1 MGEHRIPDSVL
12 ERIQGLSIGDVV
24 GEDVTLKRAGTNLK
38 GLCPFHDDRTPS
50 FMVSPAKNIC
60 KCFACGEGGNV
71 ISYYMKK
78 NGLSFVEAVRA
89 LGKSHGIDVPEV
101 EMTDEQRAAQ
111 QRVES
116 ARVAIT
122 AAYGLYREALQHQP
136 EAMKYL
142 ADRGITMETAETFG
156 LGASLEYGGL
166 TKALLAQGYS
176 EDALVD
182 AGVSQRREPA
192 GETGGHQPAGGGCG
206 VGGKAGAEG
215 RDGKAGTGGLGGK
228 AVAAGLGGKAGA
240 EGRDGKAGTEGRGE
254 LRDVFWRRLLFPFMD
269 RRGQVVGFTG
279 RLMGATD
286 RKDVP
291 KYKNTGETCLF
302 TKGRHIYGLYQA
314 LKAIQKENTAYIVE
328 GQFDVLQMHQAGI
341 CNVVAGSGTAWTPEQ
356 RKLLH
361 NLTANAVFIYDGD
374 AAGEHAALRNLPD
387 MVGGGFNVKCVQLPE
402 GKDPDNMARKMG
414 DRFRPWLEN
423 HTVGYVDFLCERLLG
438 EEQDEHER
446 LEAVKQVVAVVAREP
461 EEVVRRQL
469 LGKVAAAANGRIPRG
484 ETRGTAATK
493 TGAAGEG
500 TGATGA
506 RAEGGTVEAYHLEGL
521 EEMAREARL
530 PDAPAQ
536 TAAGFYGREF
546 IEDFIDRDDPVVH
559 LTEVPEVWQRHAGDG
574 EPWLLVQ
581 GVPGVDAM
589 QELMKLAEHVV
600 VHVRGNGGTEAGVIP
615 LVGRKEAGVTRMMA
629 RLFERGFQVDVY
641 GGQDGDVNF
650 PHWYVQMYAQL
661 IEWEA
666 PTTDVKTE
674 YIQRCAEVISRVK
687 EAVLAVMLP
696 EWAGHLGLKVRQLSD
711 VLKPYLAERKSEKKL
726 RRERSA
732 FEGLVKVGDEIPDY
746 VRESREYSQMLDLYG
761 FYPLVRTDGTPVCYM
776 FRTEGGSYR
785 RVADFYMEPLVHV
798 WSQSREENKR
808 IVRINR
814 LPGGP
819 SIYVEWPSSVFSK
832 LSTLREQLINEGAF
846 NFVGGTAADY
856 DRVWTALSYGFQ
868 TCTRLKVFGQQPEG
882 YFCFANGIFH
892 QTEAGWQFDATDELG
907 LMRHGEDVLYSPAFS
922 KVNAGLRKDDSRDY
936 EQDRWLAYTDVPE
949 SKRLTFGEWARLMDE
964 VYALNDNG
972 KWAVL
977 YAILC
982 AFRSDI
988 WPIGRIFTAL
998 FFVGPT
1004 MSGKTQV
1011 AVSIRSLF
1019 IKPDAPSFNLN
1030 SGSDAAFFS
1039 VLERFRDV
1047 PQVMEEYN
1055 DEMISD
1061 VKFQGLKQVIYDG
1074 EGKQKRKAAT
1084 TNDIDSS
1091 KVNAPIV
1098 LLGQESPQKD
1108 DNALSNRVILCE
1120 VPKSEAVN
1128 TEAAKRIFEQLK
1140 EAEKTGL
1147 SYLLLEVLKLRP
1159 LVQQHFADTLRTCK
1173 RELQQRVEA
1182 TSARSGEQARLI
1194 ETVSLFLAMC
1204 RLLEERAPHLPLP
1217 FTYETFLRLAAD
1229 KVRRQIEMLVQTDKL
1244 ATFFA
1249 TMDYLIDQ
1257 GRIIEGRDFKIETP
1271 HRLSLKGQAERTL
1284 DGERV
1289 IFLYLP
1295 NIHKMYAATSAGGE
1309 RPLTMQTLQVNL
1321 RSHASFMGMVGS
1333 TRFRWT
1339 ETVERPIQAETSEV
1353 APGIIRPAN
1362 PIVHR
1367 VKEQREKNTSAYVLN
1382 YDVLRQL
1389 TGVDFERRPTEDP
1402 PPPPPAKGGESRRSD
1417 SLSQSADQDLPWPMD

>member
-1 MGEHRIPDSVL
+1 MSDHRIPQDVL
-12 ERIQGLSIGDVV
+12 DKILDIPIADVV
-24 GEDVTLKRAGTNLK
+24 GEDVTLRRAGANLK

-50 FMVSPAKNIC
+50 FMVSPSKNIC

-71 ISYYMKK
+71 ITYVMKRDK
-78 NGLSFVEAVRA
+78 VDFVTAVRT
-89 LGKSHGIDVPEV
+89 LGRDHKIKVPEV
-101 EMTDEQRAAQ
+101 ELTDEQRAQ
-111 QRVES
+111 QKRVES

-122 AAYGLYREALQHQP
+122 AAYGLYREELTKQP

-142 ADRGITMETAETFG
+142 TDRGITMQTSETFG
-156 LGASLEYGGL
+156 LGASMDYSGL
-166 TKALLAQGYS
+166 TKALRAQGYS
-176 EDALVD
+176 EEAIVD
-182 AGVSQRREPA
+182 AGLAYR
-192 GETGGHQPAGGGCG
+192 TDH
-206 VGGKAGAEG
+206 
-215 RDGKAGTGGLGGK
+215 
-228 AVAAGLGGKAGA
+228 
-240 EGRDGKAGTEGRGE
+240 GE
-254 LRDVFWRRLLFPFMD
+254 LRDVFWKRLLFPFLD

-279 RLMGATD
+279 RDIDG
-286 RKDVP
+286 KSQQ
-291 KYKNTGETCLF
+291 KYKNTAETCLF
-302 TKGRHIYGLYQA
+302 TKGRVLYGLWQA
-314 LKAIQKENTAYIVE
+314 RKAIAREDLVYIVE
-328 GQFDVLQMHQAGI
+328 GQFDVLQLHQAGVQ
-341 CNVVAGSGTAWTPEQ
+341 NVIAGSGTAFTEEQ
-356 RKLLH
+356 RRLLH
-361 NLTANAVFIYDGD
+361 GFTANVVFIYDGD
-374 AAGEHAALRNLPD
+374 AAGLHAAEKNLPG
-387 MVGGGFNVKCVQLPE
+387 MVASGFNVKCVRLPE
-402 GKDPDNMARKMG
+402 GKDPDDMAKAQG
-414 DRFRPWLEN
+414 AKIGEWLKKR
-423 HTVGYVDFLCERLLG
+423 TRGYVQFLTQLLFT
-438 EEQDEHER
+438 EEQGAHER
-446 LEAVKQVVAVVAREP
+446 LEAVKRVVAIVAQEP

-469 LGKVAAAANGRIPRG
+469 LGEVTAAANKTQPA
-484 ETRGTAATK
+484 EDSAVTAAAEPYDLAAMEELARETK
-493 TGAAGEG
+493 TPE
-500 TGATGA
+500 
-506 RAEGGTVEAYHLEGL
+506 
-521 EEMAREARL
+521 
-530 PDAPAQ
+530 PPQKSDP
-536 TAAGFYGREF
+536 GFYGREF
-546 IEDFIDRDDPVVH
+546 IEDYIDRDDPVLH
-559 LTEVPEVWQRHAGDG
+559 LTEKPEQWQRKAGDG

-600 VHVRGNGGTEAGVIP
+600 VHVSGRTDM
-615 LVGRKEAGVTRMMA
+615 VGRKEAGLTRVME
-629 RLFERGFQVDVY
+629 RLFERGFIVDIY
-641 GGQDGDVNF
+641 GGQDGDASF
-650 PHWYVQMYAQL
+650 PHWYVQMYGQL
-661 IEWEA
+661 IEREA
-666 PTTDVKTE
+666 PTTDVKTG
-674 YIQRCAEVISRVK
+674 YIERCAEVISHVK
-687 EAVLAVMLP
+687 EAVLAVMQQ
-696 EWAGHLGLKVRQLSD
+696 EWAELLGLKGKQWAD

-732 FEGLVKVGDEIPDY
+732 FDGLMSVSGDEIPSY
-746 VRESREYSQMLDLYG
+746 VRESPEYSQMLDLYG
-761 FYPLVRTDGTPVCYM
+761 FYPLVRKDGTPVCYM

-785 RVADFYMEPLVHV
+785 RVGDFYMEPLVHV

-892 QTEAGWQFDATDELG
+892 ETEAGWQFDATDELG

-936 EQDRWLAYTDVPE
+936 EQDRWLAYTDVPI
-949 SKRLTFGEWARLMDE
+949 SKRITFGEWARLMNE

-972 KWAVL
+972 KWATL

-1011 AVSIRSLF
+1011 AISIRSLF

-1159 LVQQHFADTLRTCK
+1159 VVQQHFGDTLRACK

-1204 RLLEERAPHLPLP
+1204 RLLEEHAPHLPLP
-1217 FTYETFLRLAAD
+1217 FTYEEFLRLAVD

-1244 ATFFA
+1244 ATFFS

-1271 HRLSLKGQAERTL
+1271 HRLTLKGQTERQM

-1295 NIHKMYAATSAGGE
+1295 NIHKMYAATSSGGE

-1321 RSHASFMGMVGS
+1321 RSHASFLGMVGS

-1339 ETVERPIQAETSEV
+1339 ETVERPIQAETTEV
-1353 APGIIRPAN
+1353 APGIVRPAN
-1362 PIVHR
+1362 PIVQR

-1389 TGVDFERRPTEDP
+1389 TGVDFERQPVQAEE
-1402 PPPPPAKGGESRRSD
+1402 PPAPQPAPQPIQPSTAQQ
-1417 SLSQSADQDLPWPMD
+1417 LPMPWPMDD

>member
-1 MGEHRIPDSVL
+1 MSEHRIPAQVL
-12 ERIQGLSIGDVV
+12 ERIQAIPIAEVV
-24 GEDVTLKRAGTNLK
+24 GEDVTLRRAGANLK

-78 NGLSFVEAVRA
+78 NGMTFVEAVRA
-89 LGKSHGIDVPEV
+89 LGKSHGIEVPEV

-122 AAYGLYREALQHQP
+122 AAYGLYREELLHQP

-142 ADRGITMETAETFG
+142 TDRGITMQTSETFG
-156 LGASLEYGGL
+156 LGASMDYSGL
-166 TKALLAQGYS
+166 TKALRAQGYS
-176 EDALVD
+176 EEAIVD
-182 AGVSQRREPA
+182 AGLAYR
-192 GETGGHQPAGGGCG
+192 TDH
-206 VGGKAGAEG
+206 
-215 RDGKAGTGGLGGK
+215 
-228 AVAAGLGGKAGA
+228 
-240 EGRDGKAGTEGRGE
+240 GE
-254 LRDVFWRRLLFPFMD
+254 LRDVFWKRLLFPFLD

-279 RLMGATD
+279 RDIEG
-286 RKDVP
+286 KSP
-291 KYKNTGETCLF
+291 QKYKNTAETCLF
-302 TKGRHIYGLYQA
+302 TKGRVLYGLWQA
-314 LKAIQKENTAYIVE
+314 RKAIAKEDLVYIVE
-328 GQFDVLQMHQAGI
+328 GQFDVLQLYQAGVQ
-341 CNVVAGSGTAWTPEQ
+341 NVIAGSGTAFTEEQ
-356 RKLLH
+356 RRLLH
-361 NLTANAVFIYDGD
+361 GFTANVVFIYDGD
-374 AAGEHAALRNLPD
+374 AAGLHAAEKNLPG
-387 MVGGGFNVKCVQLPE
+387 MVASGFNVKCVRLPE
-402 GKDPDNMARKMG
+402 GKDPDDMAKAHG
-414 DRFRPWLEN
+414 VKIGGWLKKR
-423 HTVGYVDFLCERLLG
+423 TQGYVQFLTELLFT
-438 EEQDEHER
+438 EEQGAHER
-446 LEAVKQVVAVVAREP
+446 LEAVKRVVAIVAQEP

-469 LGKVAAAANGRIPRG
+469 LGEVTVAANKIQPAGDAAGM
-484 ETRGTAATK
+484 AATE
-493 TGAAGEG
+493 GEP
-500 TGATGA
+500 TPD
-506 RAEGGTVEAYHLEGL
+506 GTVAAEPYDLASV
-521 EEMAREARL
+521 EELAREAKV
-530 PDAPAQ
+530 PAPSQ
-536 TAAGFYGREF
+536 KGDAGFYGREF
-546 IEDFIDRDDPVVH
+546 IEDFIDRDDPVLH
-559 LTEVPEVWQRHAGDG
+559 LTEKPEQWQRKAGDG

-589 QELMKLAEHVV
+589 QELQKMAEHVV
-600 VHVRGNGGTEAGVIP
+600 VHVGGRTDM
-615 LVGRKEAGVTRMMA
+615 VGRKEAGLTRVMS
-629 RLFERGFQVDVY
+629 RLFERGFIVDIY
-641 GGQDGDVNF
+641 GGQDGDVSF
-650 PHWYVQMYAQL
+650 PHWYVQMYGQL
-661 IEWEA
+661 IEREA

-674 YIQRCAEVISRVK
+674 YIQRCAEVMSRVK
-687 EAVLAVMLP
+687 EAVLAVMQQQ
-696 EWAGHLGLKVRQLSD
+696 WAELLGLKGKQMAD
-711 VLKPYLAERKSEKKL
+711 VLRPYLAERKSEKKL

-732 FEGLVKVGDEIPDY
+732 FDGLMAVGGDEIPAY
-746 VRESREYSQMLDLYG
+746 VRESPEYSQMLDLYG
-761 FYPLVRTDGTPVCYM
+761 FYPLVRKDGTPVCYM

-819 SIYVEWPSSVFSK
+819 SIYVEWPSTVFSK

-846 NFVGGTAADY
+846 NFLGGTAADY
-856 DRVWTALSYGFQ
+856 DRVWTAMSYGFQ

-1140 EAEKTGL
+1140 EAEKAGL

-1159 LVQQHFADTLRTCK
+1159 LVQRHFADTLRTCK

-1217 FTYETFLRLAAD
+1217 FTYEAFLRLAAD

-1257 GRIIEGRDFKIETP
+1257 GRIVEGRDFKIETP

-1362 PIVHR
+1362 PIVQR

-1389 TGVDFERRPTEDP
+1389 TGVDFERKPIEDAPPTPETRPAGKPTDTVTTVT
-1402 PPPPPAKGGESRRSD
+1402 G
-1417 SLSQSADQDLPWPMD
+1417 DQDLPWPME

>member
-1 MGEHRIPDSVL
+1 MSEHRIPESVL
-12 ERIQGLSIGDVV
+12 ERIQGISIVDVV
-24 GEDVTLKRAGTNLK
+24 GEDVTLKRAGANLK

-50 FMVSPAKNIC
+50 FMVSPSKNIC

-89 LGKSHGIDVPEV
+89 LGKSHGIEVPEV

-116 ARVAIT
+116 ARAAIT
-122 AAYGLYREALQHQP
+122 AAYGLYREALHRQP
-136 EAMKYL
+136 EAMTYL
-142 ADRGITMETAETFG
+142 ADRGISMDTADAYG
-156 LGASLEYGGL
+156 LGASLENGL
-166 TKALLAQGYS
+166 LSKTLLAQGYS
-176 EDALVD
+176 REALLD
-182 AGVSQRREPA
+182 AGLAYRRDPD
-192 GETGGHQPAGGGCG
+192 GETGGRQPEGENGGQRPEGGVRCPVGKTDGRCRGGG
-206 VGGKAGAEG
+206 
-215 RDGKAGTGGLGGK
+215 D
-228 AVAAGLGGKAGA
+228 
-240 EGRDGKAGTEGRGE
+240 

-279 RLMGATD
+279 RLMDAREG
-286 RKDVP
+286 KDVP

-314 LKAIQKENTAYIVE
+314 MKAVQKADVAYIVE

-341 CNVVAGSGTAWTPEQ
+341 RNVVAGSGTSWTVEQ

-361 NLTANAVFIYDGD
+361 NLTANAVFVYDGD
-374 AAGEHAALRNLPD
+374 AAGGHAALRNLPE

-402 GKDPDNMARKMG
+402 GKDPDDMARKMG
-414 DRFRPWLEN
+414 ERFLPWLQE
-423 HTVGYVDFLCERLLG
+423 HTVGYVEYLCASLLRDD
-438 EEQDEHER
+438 QDEHER

-461 EEVVRRQL
+461 EDVVRKQL
-469 LGKVAAAANGRIPRG
+469 LGKVAVAANRVPAMG
-484 ETRGTAATK
+484 K
-493 TGAAGEG
+493 GASSPAGE
-500 TGATGA
+500 
-506 RAEGGTVEAYHLEGL
+506 EGSAEAYHLEML
-521 EEMAREARL
+521 EGMAREERM
-530 PDAPAQ
+530 PDAPVQ
-536 TAAGFYGREF
+536 SEAGFYGREF
-546 IEDFIDRDDPVVH
+546 VEDYIDREDPVVH
-559 LTEVPEVWQRHAGDG
+559 LTEKPEQWQRKAGDG

-589 QELMKLAEHVV
+589 QELQKMAEHVV
-600 VHVRGNGGTEAGVIP
+600 VHVGGRTD
-615 LVGRKEAGVTRMMA
+615 LVGRKESGLTRVME
-629 RLFERGFQVDVY
+629 RLFERGFIVDIY
-641 GGQDGDVNF
+641 GGPDGDVSF

-661 IEWEA
+661 IDREA
-666 PTTDVKTE
+666 PTTDVKTG
-674 YIQRCAEVISRVK
+674 YIERCAEVISHVK
-687 EAVLAVMLP
+687 EAVLAVMQQ
-696 EWAGHLGLKVRQLSD
+696 EWAELLGLKGKQMAD

-732 FEGLVKVGDEIPDY
+732 FDVLMAVSGDEIPSY
-746 VRESREYSQMLDLYG
+746 VRESPEYSQMLDLYG
-761 FYPLVRTDGTPVCYM
+761 FYPLVRKDGTPVCYM

-819 SIYVEWPSSVFSK
+819 SIYVEWPSTVFSK

-846 NFVGGTAADY
+846 NFLGGTAADY
-856 DRVWTALSYGFQ
+856 DRVWTAMSYGFQ

-892 QTEAGWQFDATDELG
+892 ETESGWQFDATDELG
-907 LMRHGEDVLYSPAFS
+907 LMRHGDDVLYSPAFS

-936 EQDRWLAYTDVPE
+936 EQDRWLAYTDVPAN
-949 SKRLTFGEWARLMDE
+949 KRITFGEWARLMDE
-964 VYALNDNG
+964 VYRLNDNG

-1011 AVSIRSLF
+1011 AISIRSLF

-1159 LVQQHFADTLRTCK
+1159 LVQQHFADTLRACK

-1194 ETVSLFLAMC
+1194 ETVSLFLAIC
-1204 RLLEERAPHLPLP
+1204 RLMEEHAPHLPLP
-1217 FTYETFLRLAAD
+1217 FTYAEFLRLAVD

-1244 ATFFA
+1244 ATFFS

-1271 HRLSLKGQAERTL
+1271 HRLCLKGQAERTL
-1284 DGERV
+1284 EGERV

-1295 NIHKMYAATSAGGE
+1295 NIHKMYAATSSGGE

-1339 ETVERPIQAETSEV
+1339 ETVERPIQAETTEV

-1362 PIVHR
+1362 PIVQR

-1389 TGVDFERRPTEDP
+1389 TGVDFERKPVDAAEPTAWCGVP
-1402 PPPPPAKGGESRRSD
+1402 SAKPTGTVTTEGGDR
-1417 SLSQSADQDLPWPMD
+1417 DLPWPMED

>member
-1 MGEHRIPDSVL
+1 MSEHRIPAQVL
-12 ERIQGLSIGDVV
+12 ERIQAIPIAEVV
-24 GEDVTLKRAGTNLK
+24 GEDVTLKRAGANLK

-78 NGLSFVEAVRA
+78 NGMTFVEAVRA
-89 LGKSHGIDVPEV
+89 LGKSHGIEVPEV

-122 AAYGLYREALQHQP
+122 AAYGLYREELLHQP

-142 ADRGITMETAETFG
+142 ADRGITTATADTFG

-166 TKALLAQGYS
+166 SRALLAQGYS
-176 EDALVD
+176 EEALLD
-182 AGVSQRREPA
+182 AGLAYRKENDGANTRHTLPSA
-192 GETGGHQPAGGGCG
+192 N
-206 VGGKAGAEG
+206 GAEG
-215 RDGKAGTGGLGGK
+215 RGGK
-228 AVAAGLGGKAGA
+228 
-240 EGRDGKAGTEGRGE
+240 GE
-254 LRDVFWRRLLFPFMD
+254 LKDMFWRRLLFPFMD

-279 RLMGATD
+279 RLMEATD

-302 TKGRHIYGLYQA
+302 TKGRHIYGLFQA
-314 LKAIQKENTAYIVE
+314 LKAIQKEDAAYIVE

-341 CNVVAGSGTAWTPEQ
+341 RNVVAGSGTAWTPEQ

-374 AAGEHAALRNLPD
+374 AAGVHAALKNLQD
-387 MVGGGFNVKCVQLPE
+387 MVGGGFNVKCVRLPE
-402 GKDPDNMARKMG
+402 GKDPDDMARKMG
-414 DRFRPWLEN
+414 DRFLGWLKK
-423 HTVGYVDFLCERLLG
+423 HTVGYAEFLCDELLRD
-438 EEQDEHER
+438 EQDEHER
-446 LEAVKQVVAVVAREP
+446 LKAVRQVVAVVAREP
-461 EEVVRRQL
+461 EEVVRKQL
-469 LGKVAAAANGRIPRG
+469 LGRVAARANMRDTRPEKNGPGTEGEAMPGTEKTIPGKEG
-484 ETRGTAATK
+484 EA
-493 TGAAGEG
+493 
-500 TGATGA
+500 
-506 RAEGGTVEAYHLEGL
+506 TVEAYHLEAL

-530 PDAPAQ
+530 PDAPPQ

-546 IEDFIDRDDPVVH
+546 VEDYIDRDDPVVH
-559 LTEVPEVWQRHAGDG
+559 VTELPELWQRHAGGG
-574 EPWLLVQ
+574 EPWLLLQ

-600 VHVRGNGGTEAGVIP
+600 VHVKKDAP
-615 LVGRKEAGVTRMMA
+615 LVGRKEAGVTRVMA
-629 RLFERGFQVDVY
+629 RLFERGFLVDVY
-641 GGQDGDVNF
+641 GGADGDVSF

-661 IEWEA
+661 IEREA
-666 PTTDVKTE
+666 PTTDIKTE
-674 YIQRCAEVISRVK
+674 YIQRCAEVISHVK
-687 EAVLAVMLP
+687 EAVLAVMQP
-696 EWAGHLGLKVRQLSD
+696 VWSEELGLKARQLGD

-732 FEGLVKVGDEIPDY
+732 FDGLMSVSADDIPDY
-746 VRESREYSQMLDLYG
+746 VRESREYTQMLDLYG
-761 FYPLVRTDGTPVCYM
+761 FYPLVRKDGTPVCYM
-776 FRTEGGSYR
+776 FRTDGGSYR

-798 WSQSREENKR
+798 WSQNREENKR

-892 QTEAGWQFDATDELG
+892 ETEAGWHFDPTDELG

-1159 LVQQHFADTLRTCK
+1159 LVQQHFADTLRACK

-1217 FTYETFLRLAAD
+1217 FTYEAFLRLAAD

-1257 GRIIEGRDFKIETP
+1257 GRIVEGRDFKIETP

-1295 NIHKMYAATSAGGE
+1295 NIHKMYASTSSGGE

-1382 YDVLRQL
+1382 YDILRQL
-1389 TGVDFERRPTEDP
+1389 TGVDFERKPTEAEAP
-1402 PPPPPAKGGESRRSD
+1402 LATPSMAPSPESSRP
-1417 SLSQSADQDLPWPMD
+1417 ADQELPWPME